1 MSAKQSVQSAELAA
15 LTGHLQADELKAY
28 SEKRM
33 KELDKEIKDVEAA
46 MVHFT
51 PMCVETCFDILQL
64 LSVCTDHSMTFMPLM
79 TKCSCSYSTR
89 MAVVVIGSLIL
100 HSKLTFL
107 SRYKIQNTN
116 TCLDWLQHGH
126 LSWR

>member
-1 MSAKQSVQSAELAA
+1 MSAKQSVQSVELAA
-15 LTGHLQADELKAY
+15 LTDHLQADELKAY

-51 PMCVETCFDILQL
+51 PTCAETCFDTLYL
-64 LSVCTDHSMTFMPLM
+64 LFGCKDHYTTTMPLL
-79 TKCSCSYSTR
+79 TKCSYSYSTR
-89 MAVVVIGSLIL
+89 STVGAISNLRL

-107 SRYKIQNTN
+107 SCYKFQLMPEMATAWS
-116 TCLDWLQHGH
+116 LV
-126 LSWR
+126 WR